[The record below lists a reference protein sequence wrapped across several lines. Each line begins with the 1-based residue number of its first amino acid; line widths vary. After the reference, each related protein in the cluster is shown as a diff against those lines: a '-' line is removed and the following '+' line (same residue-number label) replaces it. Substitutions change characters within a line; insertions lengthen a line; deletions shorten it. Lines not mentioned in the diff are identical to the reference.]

1 MSALTGIS
9 SSYSSAISS
18 LFSKIDTTS
27 KGYIEESD
35 LASAFSSITSTSSE
49 DSSASD
55 VFTQLDSDSDGKVT
69 ESEFSSGIQK
79 LAEALD
85 SQANQTRMEGAMP
98 PPPPPPTE
106 ASSDSGFTADE
117 LSEQLSEIGDSDSAR
132 STLISSVL
140 ENFDAADTNSDGK
153 VSNSE
158 AMSYAEAN
166 DIATP
171 NSTGSA
177 SSTSTAAST
186 SSSSSATTGFTEDEL
201 TSQLSE
207 IGSSDPARSNLI
219 SSILENF
226 DAADTNED
234 GTVSNTEAMAYA
246 KENEISTSN
255 ASDSSSTSSGSQSD
269 SNVADAKAY
278 QQVMELMRAYGIN
291 AGGDSFLDTL
301 SSTIS
306 TSA

>member
-69 ESEFSSGIQK
+69 ESEFSTGIQK

-117 LSEQLSEIGDSDSAR
+117 LTEQLSEIGDSDSAR

-140 ENFDAADTNSDGK
+140 ENFEAADTNSDGK

-158 AMSYAEAN
+158 AMTYAEAN

-171 NSTGSA
+171 GSA
-177 SSTSTAAST
+177 SSASTAAST

-207 IGSSDPARSNLI
+207 IGSSDPARANLI